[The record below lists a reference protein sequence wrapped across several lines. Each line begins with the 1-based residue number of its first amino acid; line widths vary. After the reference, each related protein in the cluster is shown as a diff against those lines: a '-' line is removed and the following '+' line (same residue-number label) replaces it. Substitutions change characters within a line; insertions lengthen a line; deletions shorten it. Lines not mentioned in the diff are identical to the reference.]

1 MIEIKNSKYSHPDIT
16 SGVHTNGLSNTFI
29 RQNGGQ
35 WFIVT
40 TRMPEVGVR
49 ANVHRLGFERF
60 VKVHCQ
66 PVVNMREITVIN
78 AIPVIFEHQDTGP
91 IFGVQLPQSLP
102 LPSGM
107 KQAVPRNDELQRVR
121 ERVGDRTVGA
131 LEVALA
137 IVEAVN
143 VTGLALASC
152 SGCKRLVVNLPN
164 CPVAYCLK
172 CAVDEFEEAN
182 AKVLAAGQI

>member
-1 MIEIKNSKYSHPDIT
+1 MIEIKKSKYSHPDHT
-16 SGVHTNGLSNTFI
+16 GGVHTNGLENTFV

-49 ANVHRLGFERF
+49 ANVQRLGFERF
-60 VKVHCQ
+60 VKVHCN
-66 PVVNMREITVIN
+66 PVVNMRKITVTN
-78 AIPVIFEHQDTGP
+78 ASTAIFGHPDTGP
-91 IFGVQLPQSLP
+91 IFGVQLPQTLP

-107 KQAVPRNDELQRVR
+107 IQSVPRNNELQLVR
-121 ERVGDRTVGA
+121 ERVGDRTVAA

-143 VTGLALASC
+143 VTGLALAHC
-152 SGCKRLVVNLPN
+152 VDCQRLVVGHPN
-164 CPVAYCLK
+164 IPTAYCSK
-172 CAVDEFEEAN
+172 CAEKSNVRF
-182 AKVLAAGQI
+182 